1 MEKYE
6 GKQSSFLKQ
15 AFKLS
20 KIDMH
25 KSCEGPSLSLSLT
38 LWQAYKGYGRIVKGP
53 FNRAGE
59 HELSHPTAC

>member
-25 KSCEGPSLSLSLT
+25 KSCEGPSLSLSLSLSGKHT
-38 LWQAYKGYGRIVKGP
+38 KGMGALLKGRLTGLV
-53 FNRAGE
+53 NMN
-59 HELSHPTAC
+59 

>member
-25 KSCEGPSLSLSLT
+25 KSCEGPSLSLSLSLSLSGKHT
-38 LWQAYKGYGRIVKGP
+38 KGMGALLKGRLTGLV
-53 FNRAGE
+53 NMN
-59 HELSHPTAC
+59 

>member
-25 KSCEGPSLSLSLT
+25 KSCEGPSLSLSLSGKHT
-38 LWQAYKGYGRIVKGP
+38 KGMGALLKGRLTGLV
-53 FNRAGE
+53 NMN
-59 HELSHPTAC
+59 